1 MKKILLFNLLLAMT
15 FVTTSLKAADGDVFT
30 HDVRVINNYGTTTYV
45 PMRFKV
51 ISESNKTCFT
61 FATYDEISHTYG
73 PAINTGDTYGKLI
86 IPSAAR
92 GYTVIKIG
100 DYSFENCR
108 FSEIE
113 IPSTIS
119 SIGEYAFHRCTSLN
133 TVNVPSKVSLGDHA
147 FDACSGMKS
156 ISISCDVI
164 PWGCFVYCGLLE
176 TINLLSPV
184 KHVQPAAFIS
194 CNRLKQITF
203 PAGLEDI
210 GEFAF
215 SQCSDLET
223 IFFPRS
229 LNSIASTVFVDC
241 SSLRNVTIARETPPT
256 ITENESDYAASNL
269 FSWSPN
275 ATLLT
280 VPDRTKYN
288 SAPWTQF
295 SEIRSF
301 PSAVEQTTTYARCYI
316 NGSSEYNALGLFM
329 GSNDAIKN
337 ILDLKIDGVHQMPVM
352 ENSYLILTDNLKN
365 IPLEVSYVLKTDD
378 GIQPYIHHYH
388 QVNYGISINGKQMT
402 SVDMYN
408 IPCLKSGKAH
418 FEDERSG
425 YYWANKPTLVLE
437 NATLECDGSTG
448 VDNGHYGS
456 TFNIKVVGDCTISGK
471 GEMFNP
477 LYLDSETSTT
487 IKGGGT
493 LNLISANESGKAGDA
508 IYSGMEARLTLTDYT
523 TLIATSIDNSGYWD
537 EGEGRFTIDSGYFCA
552 YSEKSYPLWLPSQ
565 LLLGQGVDL
574 RYPVGGQVLGNYV
587 YGADGAPVQGG
598 WVMFGYDTQV
608 MDELITGVASPKSSP
623 EGNDFIYNLA
633 GQRLSKTQK
642 GVNIVGGRKVLIK

>member
-1 MKKILLFNLLLAMT
+1 MKKLLLFNLLLAMT
-15 FVTTSLKAADGDVFT
+15 FVTTSLKAAVGDVFT
-30 HDVRVINNYGTTTYV
+30 APVTVIYAGETQQVT
-45 PMRFKV
+45 MRFQV
-51 ISESNKTCFT
+51 TNESNKSCLVYGN
-61 FATYDEISHTYG
+61 YDEVSHTSN
-73 PAINTGDTYGKLI
+73 PAIYYAQRGDVI
-86 IPSAAR
+86 IPEKVN
-92 GYTVIKIG
+92 GYTVIAIG
-100 DYSFENCR
+100 SD
-108 FSEIE
+108 
-113 IPSTIS
+113 
-119 SIGEYAFHRCTSLN
+119 AFHGCYLEGIQLPETIKVIYAEAFEESDLLEIDLPSSVAYVGAFCFARCSRLI
-133 TVNVPSKVSLGDHA
+133 SAKI
-147 FDACSGMKS
+147 SGT
-156 ISISCDVI
+156 IEN
-164 PWGCFVYCGLLE
+164 GCFYDC
-176 TINLLSPV
+176 S
-184 KHVQPAAFIS
+184 
-194 CNRLKQITF
+194 RLKQIEFNSPVTYVGEVAFTSCTSLRSITF
-203 PAGLEDI
+203 PSGLKTIDM
-210 GEFAF
+210 GAF
-215 SQCSDLET
+215 GDCKTLAEV
-223 IFFPRS
+223 S
-229 LNSIASTVFVDC
+229 LPSSTESINASAFWGCTN
-241 SSLRNVTIARETPPT
+241 LRNVVIARETPPT
-256 ITENESDYAASNL
+256 IDPNENSVL
-269 FSWSPN
+269 FADVFSS
-275 ATLLT
+275 AVLH
-280 VPDRTKYN
+280 VPDRTKYTSESWASN
-288 SAPWTQF
+288 F
-295 SEIRSF
+295 SEIKSF
-301 PSAVEQTTTYARCYI
+301 LPTVEQTTTYARCYI

-337 ILDLKIDGVHQMPVM
+337 ILDLNIDGVHQMPVM

-633 GQRLSKTQK
+633 GQRLNKPQK
-642 GVNIVGGRKVLIK
+642 GINITNGRKVLVK

>member
-30 HDVRVINNYGTTTYV
+30 APVTVIYAGETQQVT
-45 PMRFKV
+45 MRFQV
-51 ISESNKTCFT
+51 TSESDKTCSIY
-61 FATYDEISHTYG
+61 ATYDEVSATSN
-73 PAINTGDTYGKLI
+73 PAIYYAQGGEVI
-86 IPSAAR
+86 IPEKVN
-92 GYTVIKIG
+92 GYTIISIGSDAFHGCYLERIKLPETIKAIYAEAFEESHLQEIDLPSSVAYIG
-100 DYSFENCR
+100 DFCFAYCSRLISAKISGTIENGCFYDCPR
-108 FSEIE
+108 LEQIE
-113 IPSTIS
+113 FKSPVTSV
-119 SIGEYAFHRCTSLN
+119 GVVAFTSCTSLR
-133 TVNVPSKVSLGDHA
+133 S
-147 FDACSGMKS
+147 
-156 ISISCDVI
+156 
-164 PWGCFVYCGLLE
+164 
-176 TINLLSPV
+176 
-184 KHVQPAAFIS
+184 
-194 CNRLKQITF
+194 ITF
-203 PAGLEDI
+203 PSGLKTIDM
-210 GEFAF
+210 GAF
-215 SQCSDLET
+215 GDCKTLAEVTLPSSTE
-223 IFFPRS
+223 
-229 LNSIASTVFVDC
+229 SIKASAFWGCTN
-241 SSLRNVTIARETPPT
+241 LRNVVIARETPPT
-256 ITENESDYAASNL
+256 IDPVEHFVL
-269 FSWSPN
+269 FADVFSS
-275 ATLLT
+275 AVLH
-280 VPDRTKYN
+280 VPDRTKYTSESWASN
-288 SAPWTQF
+288 F
-295 SEIRSF
+295 SEIKSF
-301 PSAVEQTTTYARCYI
+301 LPTVEQTTTYARCYI

-337 ILDLKIDGVHQMPVM
+337 ILDLNIDGVPQMPVM

-565 LLLGQGVDL
+565 FLLGTGIEC
-574 RYPVGGQVLGNYV
+574 RYPVGGQVWGNYV

-608 MDELITGVASPKSSP
+608 MDELITGVSPLGETE
-623 EGNDFIYNLA
+623 EGAAIYNLA
-633 GQRLSKTQK
+633 GQRLNRAQK
-642 GVNIVGGRKVLIK
+642 GIYITNGRKVLVK

>member
-1 MKKILLFNLLLAMT
+1 
-15 FVTTSLKAADGDVFT
+15 
-30 HDVRVINNYGTTTYV
+30 
-45 PMRFKV
+45 
-51 ISESNKTCFT
+51 
-61 FATYDEISHTYG
+61 
-73 PAINTGDTYGKLI
+73 
-86 IPSAAR
+86 
-92 GYTVIKIG
+92 
-100 DYSFENCR
+100 
-108 FSEIE
+108 
-113 IPSTIS
+113 
-119 SIGEYAFHRCTSLN
+119 
-133 TVNVPSKVSLGDHA
+133 
-147 FDACSGMKS
+147 
-156 ISISCDVI
+156 
-164 PWGCFVYCGLLE
+164 
-176 TINLLSPV
+176 
-184 KHVQPAAFIS
+184 
-194 CNRLKQITF
+194 
-203 PAGLEDI
+203 
-210 GEFAF
+210 
-215 SQCSDLET
+215 
-223 IFFPRS
+223 
-229 LNSIASTVFVDC
+229 
-241 SSLRNVTIARETPPT
+241 
-256 ITENESDYAASNL
+256 
-269 FSWSPN
+269 
-275 ATLLT
+275 
-280 VPDRTKYN
+280 
-288 SAPWTQF
+288 
-295 SEIRSF
+295 
-301 PSAVEQTTTYARCYI
+301 YARCYI

-337 ILDLKIDGVHQMPVM
+337 ILDLNIDGVPQMPVM

-365 IPLEVSYVLKTDD
+365 IPLEVSYILKTAD

-448 VDNGHYGS
+448 VNNGHYGS
-456 TFNIKVVGDCTISGK
+456 TFNIKVVGDCTITGK

-493 LNLISANESGKAGDA
+493 LNLISANEGGKAGDA

-523 TLIATSIDNSGYWD
+523 TLIATSIDNSGYCD

-608 MDELITGVASPKSSP
+608 MDELIDSLTSSSRL
-623 EGNDFIYNLA
+623 GDVNLDGAVDIADAVCVLNAMA
-633 GQRLSKTQK
+633 GQTVA
-642 GVNIVGGRKVLIK
+642 GDANVNGDFDANGNPVIDIADLVTVLNIMAGQ

>member
-30 HDVRVINNYGTTTYV
+30 APVTVIYAGETQQVT
-45 PMRFKV
+45 MRFQV
-51 ISESNKTCFT
+51 TSESDKTCSIY
-61 FATYDEISHTYG
+61 ATYDEVSATSN
-73 PAINTGDTYGKLI
+73 PAIYYAQGGEVI
-86 IPSAAR
+86 IPEKVN
-92 GYTVIKIG
+92 GYTIISIGSDAFHGCYLERIKLPETIKAIYAEAFEESHLQEIDLPSSVAYIG
-100 DYSFENCR
+100 DFCFAYCSRLISAKISGTIENGCFYDCPR
-108 FSEIE
+108 LEQIE
-113 IPSTIS
+113 FKSPVTSV
-119 SIGEYAFHRCTSLN
+119 GVVAFTSCTSLR
-133 TVNVPSKVSLGDHA
+133 S
-147 FDACSGMKS
+147 
-156 ISISCDVI
+156 
-164 PWGCFVYCGLLE
+164 
-176 TINLLSPV
+176 
-184 KHVQPAAFIS
+184 
-194 CNRLKQITF
+194 ITF
-203 PAGLEDI
+203 PSGLKTIDM
-210 GEFAF
+210 GAF
-215 SQCSDLET
+215 GDCKTLAEVTLPSSTE
-223 IFFPRS
+223 
-229 LNSIASTVFVDC
+229 SIKASAFWGCTN
-241 SSLRNVTIARETPPT
+241 LRNVVIARETPPT
-256 ITENESDYAASNL
+256 IDPVEHFVL
-269 FSWSPN
+269 FADVFSS
-275 ATLLT
+275 AVLH
-280 VPDRTKYN
+280 VPDRTKYTSESWASN
-288 SAPWTQF
+288 F
-295 SEIRSF
+295 SEIKSF
-301 PSAVEQTTTYARCYI
+301 LPTVEQTTTYARCYI

-337 ILDLKIDGVHQMPVM
+337 ILDLNIDGVPQMPVM

-565 LLLGQGVDL
+565 FLLGTGIEC
-574 RYPVGGQVLGNYV
+574 RYPVGGQVWGNYV

-608 MDELITGVASPKSSP
+608 MDELITGVSPLGETE
-623 EGNDFIYNLA
+623 EGAAIYNLA
-633 GQRLSKTQK
+633 GQKVGESYK
-642 GVNIVGGRKVLIK
+642 GIVIKNGKKIIKK